1 MVLKKSDKNI
11 IKNITENLKNNGV
24 AIMPCDTIYGIVSIP
39 GPAELRIREIKGR
52 EENKPFIK
60 LISSP
65 DYIKSI
71 SRGILDNR
79 ILSLWPG
86 PLTVIIEAGNGGT
99 GALRVP
105 QDSFLLEI
113 LSLLGKPLV
122 STSVNRSGNPA
133 MNNISEIIKN
143 FEKSVDLII
152 DGGDMRESVPSTI
165 VDLTT
170 KPYRIIRQGKCVVPA
185 EFLV

>member
-24 AIMPCDTIYGIVSIP
+24 AIMPCDTIYGIVGIP

-60 LISSP
+60 LISSS
-65 DYIKSI
+65 DFIKSI
-71 SRGILDNR
+71 SQDTLDNR

-86 PLTVIIEAGNGGT
+86 PLTVIVKALNGDT
-99 GALRVP
+99 EALRVP

-122 STSVNRSGNPA
+122 STSVNISGKPA
-133 MNNISEIIKN
+133 MNNIAEIIKN
-143 FEKSVDLII
+143 FRESVDLII
-152 DGGDMRESVPSTI
+152 DGGDMNDSVPSTI
-165 VDLTT
+165 VDLTS
-170 KPYRIIRQGKCVVPA
+170 KPYRILRQGKCIVPA
-185 EFLV
+185 EYLV